1 MLPGV
6 GKENPPASWGMP
18 GESAVEGTPAG
29 IAEGSLS
36 AVEAAGRLAAGENLP
51 VEEGMPAS
59 AVLAASVAAVL
70 AASALGRKLAVVEA
84 GRLAEAGPH
93 PA

>member
-1 MLPGV
+1 
-6 GKENPPASWGMP
+6 MP